1 MQNKSKPPARNASR
15 SEAGRQNKF
24 LILAIIAVLLAGA
37 LNYAGPQLEQWW
49 QDVKSSLTRIQTE
62 TITQQKVVSEE
73 SAVIEVV
80 ENASPAVVSIAAK
93 QVVFSPFGGASTE
106 DNSIGTG
113 FIVEAD
119 GLILTNKH
127 VVASDNA
134 SYRVI
139 LKDGTDYEVKEIHRD
154 PFVDLAILKIDL
166 PEADKGQLPTAVLGD
181 SSDLKVGQT
190 AIAIGNA
197 LGKFSNTV
205 TVGVISGIGRGV
217 TASSGFGRSEVLDDV
232 IQTDAALNPGNS
244 GGPLLN
250 LSGEV
255 VGINVATTTGAENI
269 GFSIP
274 INAVKPVLDD
284 FKIKGR
290 IVRPFLGIEYV
301 IITEDLSVLRKL
313 PQGAFVQRV
322 VEGTPAEEA
331 GLKVGDI
338 VTKIDD
344 GAINEENTL
353 AQVIRS
359 HKVGDKMVLT
369 IDRNGEALSLT
380 ATLAEAPT
388 TE

>member
-1 MQNKSKPPARNASR
+1 METTKNKP
-15 SEAGRQNKF
+15 
-24 LILAIIAVLLAGA
+24 ILAIAVALVILAGV
-37 LNYAGPQLEQWW
+37 LNFAGPRAQ
-49 QDVKSSLTRIQTE
+49 VITRRT
-62 TITQQKVVSEE
+62 VVTEE

-80 ENASPAVVSIAAK
+80 EKASPAVVSITA
-93 QVVFSPFGGASTE
+93 QQSVFE

-113 FIVEAD
+113 FIVESD

-127 VVASDNA
+127 VVAAENA
-134 SYRVI
+134 CYRVI
-139 LKDGTDYEVKEIHRD
+139 LKDGTDYEVQEIHRD
-154 PFVDLAILKIDL
+154 PFADLAILKID
-166 PEADKGQLPTAVLGD
+166 ASGLPTAVLGD
-181 SSDLKVGQT
+181 SSNLKVGQT
-190 AIAIGNA
+190 AVAIGNA

-205 TVGVISGIGRGV
+205 TVGVVSGIGRGV

-301 IITEDLSVLRKL
+301 IVTEDLSVLRKL
-313 PQGAFVQRV
+313 PQGAFIQRV
-322 VEGTPAEEA
+322 VAEAPAEEA
-331 GLKVGDI
+331 GLEPGDI
-338 VTKIDD
+338 VTQIDGED
-344 GAINEENTL
+344 INEQNTL
-353 AQVIRS
+353 AQVIRN
-359 HKVGDKMVLT
+359 HKVGDKLQLT
-369 IDRNGEALSLT
+369 IDRNGKKLELT
-380 ATLAEAPT
+380 ATLSEAP
-388 TE
+388 E

>member
-1 MQNKSKPPARNASR
+1 MTKNRLVLVA
-15 SEAGRQNKF
+15 
-24 LILAIIAVLLAGA
+24 AIILVILAGA
-37 LNYAGPQLEQWW
+37 LNYAGPQVEQWW
-49 QDVKSSLTRIQTE
+49 E
-62 TITQQKVVSEE
+62 NITQTATRRTVVTEE

-80 ENASPAVVSIAAK
+80 EKASPAVVSITA
-93 QVVFSPFGGASTE
+93 QQSVFE

-113 FIVEAD
+113 FIVESD

-127 VVASDNA
+127 VVAAGNA
-134 SYRVI
+134 RYRVI
-139 LKDGTDYEVKEIHRD
+139 LKDGTDYEVQEIHRD
-154 PFVDLAILKIDL
+154 PFADLAILKID
-166 PEADKGQLPTAVLGD
+166 ASGLPTAVLGD
-181 SSDLKVGQT
+181 SSNLKVGQT

-274 INAVKPVLDD
+274 INAVKPVLAD

-301 IITEDLSVLRKL
+301 IVTEDLSVLRKL
-313 PQGAFVQRV
+313 PQGAFIQRV
-322 VEGTPAEEA
+322 VSGTPAEEA
-331 GLKVGDI
+331 GLKAGDI

-344 GAINEENTL
+344 QDINEQNTV
-353 AQVIRS
+353 AQTIRS
-359 HKVGDKMVLT
+359 HKVGDKLKLT
-369 IDRNGEALSLT
+369 VDRNGEILTMT
-380 ATLAEAPT
+380 ATLGEAPSD
-388 TE
+388 

>member
-1 MQNKSKPPARNASR
+1 MENTSKPK
-15 SEAGRQNKF
+15 NKF
-24 LILAIIAVLLAGA
+24 LILALAAVLLAGT
-37 LNYAGPQLEQWW
+37 LNYAGPQIEQWW
-49 QDVKSSLTRIQTE
+49 GDIKKSLSTVQTE
-62 TITQQKVVSEE
+62 TIARQQIVTEE

-80 ENASPAVVSIAAK
+80 EKASPAVVSIAAK
-93 QVVFSPFGGASTE
+93 QVVFSPFGGSSAE

-113 FIVEAD
+113 FIVESE

-127 VVASDNA
+127 VVASENA
-134 SYRVI
+134 RYRVI
-139 LKDGTDYEVKEIHRD
+139 LKDGTDYPVQEIHRD
-154 PFVDLAILKIDL
+154 PFVDLAILKID
-166 PEADKGQLPTAVLGD
+166 ASGLPTVTLGD
-181 SSDLKVGQT
+181 SSTLRVGQT
-190 AIAIGNA
+190 AVAIGNA

-255 VGINVATTTGAENI
+255 VGINVATTSGAENI

-301 IITEDLSVLRKL
+301 IVTEDLSVLRKL

-322 VEGTPAEEA
+322 VDDTPAEEA
-331 GLKVGDI
+331 GLKAGDI
-338 VTKIDD
+338 VTKI
-344 GAINEENTL
+344 GGEAINEENTL

-359 HKVGDKMVLT
+359 HKVGDKLVFT
-369 IDRNGEALSLT
+369 VDRNGESLT
-380 ATLAEAPT
+380 LTAMLGEAPT
-388 TE
+388 TQ

>member
-1 MQNKSKPPARNASR
+1 MKTQEQENIKTRNPRNTLNKIVLIFAVIVVILI
-15 SEAGRQNKF
+15 AG
-24 LILAIIAVLLAGA
+24 LGGSAG
-37 LNYAGPQLEQWW
+37 LPTGLRLERWW
-49 QDVKSSLTRIQTE
+49 GGIKDVQTQTE
-62 TITQQKVVSEE
+62 ITTHQKIVTEE
-73 SAVIEVV
+73 TAVIGVV
-80 ENASPAVVSIAAK
+80 ESASPAVVSIAA
-93 QVVFSPFGGASTE
+93 QQSVFE

-127 VVASDNA
+127 VVASDNVR
-134 SYRVI
+134 YRVI
-139 LKDGTDYEVKEIHRD
+139 LKDGTDYEVLEVHRD
-154 PFVDLAILKIDL
+154 PFVDLAILKIS
-166 PEADKGQLPTAVLGD
+166 ASGLPTAILGD

-190 AIAIGNA
+190 AVAIGNA

-205 TVGVISGIGRGV
+205 TVGVVSGIGRGV
-217 TASSGFGRSEVLDDV
+217 RASSGFGRSEVLDDV

-284 FKIKGR
+284 FKVRGR

-322 VEGTPAEEA
+322 VEGTPAAEV
-331 GLKVGDI
+331 GLKTGDI
-338 VTKIDD
+338 ITKIDGED
-344 GAINEENTL
+344 INGENTL
-353 AQVIRS
+353 AQVIRG
-359 HKVGDKMVLT
+359 HKVGDKLVLT
-369 IDRNGEALSLT
+369 IDRNGEISTLN
-380 ATLAEAPT
+380 ATLGEAPNQ
-388 TE
+388 

>member
-1 MQNKSKPPARNASR
+1 M
-15 SEAGRQNKF
+15 
-24 LILAIIAVLLAGA
+24 
-37 LNYAGPQLEQWW
+37 
-49 QDVKSSLTRIQTE
+49 
-62 TITQQKVVSEE
+62 
-73 SAVIEVV
+73 IEVV
-80 ENASPAVVSIAAK
+80 EKASPAVVSIAA
-93 QVVFSPFGGASTE
+93 QQSVFE

-113 FIVEAD
+113 FIVESD

-127 VVASDNA
+127 VVASNKA
-134 SYRVI
+134 RYRVI
-139 LKDGTDYEVKEIHRD
+139 LKDGTSYPVQEVHRD
-154 PFVDLAILKIDL
+154 PFVDLAILEINASK
-166 PEADKGQLPTAVLGD
+166 LPTATLGD
-181 SSDLKVGQT
+181 SSRLKVGQT
-190 AIAIGNA
+190 AVAIGNA

-284 FKIKGR
+284 FKVRGR

-313 PQGAFVQRV
+313 PQGAFIQRV
-322 VEGTPAEEA
+322 VSGTPAEEV
-331 GLKVGDI
+331 GLKAGDI

-344 GAINEENTL
+344 QDINEQNTL

-359 HKVGDKMVLT
+359 HKVGDELALT
-369 IDRNGEALSLT
+369 VDRNGEILTMT
-380 ATLAEAPT
+380 ATLGEAPT
-388 TE
+388 GE

>member
-1 MQNKSKPPARNASR
+1 MKKS
-15 SEAGRQNKF
+15 QDKF
-24 LILAIIAVLLAGA
+24 LILTLVAVFLAGV
-37 LNYAGPQLEQWW
+37 LNYAGPQARDWW
-49 QDVKSSLTRIQTE
+49 VGIKNSLTQIQTE
-62 TITQQKVVSEE
+62 TITRQKVVSEE

-80 ENASPAVVSIAAK
+80 EKSSPAVVSVTA
-93 QVVFSPFGGASTE
+93 QQSVFE

-113 FIVEAD
+113 FIVSAD

-127 VVASDNA
+127 VVSVDNIR
-134 SYRVI
+134 YRVI
-139 LKDGTDYEVKEIHRD
+139 LKDGTDYEVQEIHRD
-154 PFVDLAILKIDL
+154 PFVDLAILKIN
-166 PEADKGQLPTAVLGD
+166 ASGLPTAVLGD
-181 SSDLKVGQT
+181 SSTLKVGQT

-205 TVGVISGIGRGV
+205 TVGVVSGIGRGV
-217 TASSGFGRSEVLDDV
+217 TAFSGFGRSEVLDDV

-255 VGINVATTTGAENI
+255 IGINVATTTGAENI

-301 IITEDLSVLRKL
+301 IVTEDLSVLRKL

-322 VEGTPAEEA
+322 VEGTPAGEA
-331 GLKVGDI
+331 GLKAGDI
-338 VTKIDD
+338 IVKIDD
-344 GAINEENTL
+344 EAINEENTL

-359 HKVGDKMVLT
+359 HKVGDKLVLT
-369 IDRNGEALSLT
+369 VDRNGEVLTIT
-380 ATLAEAPT
+380 ATLVEAPG
-388 TE
+388 